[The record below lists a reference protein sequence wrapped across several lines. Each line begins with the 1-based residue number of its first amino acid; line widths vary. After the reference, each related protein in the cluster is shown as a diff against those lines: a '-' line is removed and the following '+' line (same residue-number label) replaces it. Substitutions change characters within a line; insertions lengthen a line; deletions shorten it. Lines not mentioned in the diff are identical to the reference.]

1 MPARINKIRHDENT
15 RDKIQC
21 GNIINRLQKLVFGEI
36 DMPPHAVSA
45 ALGLLR
51 KKLPDMASVEHSG
64 EISTTN
70 VIRAPAVVDDTQD
83 WANQHVP
90 EQHRTH

>member
-15 RDKIQC
+15 RAKIQAAK
-21 GNIINRLQKLVFGEI
+21 IIERLNGLISGTI

-51 KKLPDMASVEHSG
+51 KVLPDLNSVEHSG
-64 EISTTN
+64 EISTTK
-70 VIRAPAVVDDTQD
+70 VIRTPPIAPDIASWMNEHGKETLQ
-83 WANQHVP
+83 
-90 EQHRTH
+90 